1 MVLVR
6 PLSSEPTRLSSPSQ
20 ILRRREV
27 FFSFLFFFVRSVF
40 LIPSLIFSNVL
51 LSPFPAKWT
60 RMVKES
66 SLLLATTKNPVLFEI
81 QIGRTLED
89 RTEPNEVG
97 EQETRRR
104 YMELFPDRT
113 VATVLRAEDHL
124 NAGSL
129 QGDLSC

>member
-1 MVLVR
+1 
-6 PLSSEPTRLSSPSQ
+6 
-20 ILRRREV
+20 
-27 FFSFLFFFVRSVF
+27 
-40 LIPSLIFSNVL
+40 
-51 LSPFPAKWT
+51 
-60 RMVKES
+60 MVKES